1 MNGPPDAWH
10 NDPNLEIKVL
20 KWPEVTVSYEAW
32 GEPEDPPEL
41 PDGWWDEDTV
51 CRVQDAVKALVT
63 ESLYEGGK
71 MENGVSVRFLQLM
84 TILQDE
90 CGLMEKPH
98 EKALVEE
105 ARASLETGADHHG

>member
-1 MNGPPDAWH
+1 MNGPADAWH
-10 NDPNLEIKVL
+10 NDPNLIIKVL
-20 KWPEVTVSYEAW
+20 KWPEVVVSYEVW

-51 CRVQDAVKALVT
+51 CRVQDAVKALAS

-71 MENGVSVRFLQLM
+71 MENGVSVRFLQRM

-90 CGLMEKPH
+90 CGLMTKPH
-98 EKALVEE
+98 EVALVAE
-105 ARASLETGADHHG
+105 ARAAMETSGAQP